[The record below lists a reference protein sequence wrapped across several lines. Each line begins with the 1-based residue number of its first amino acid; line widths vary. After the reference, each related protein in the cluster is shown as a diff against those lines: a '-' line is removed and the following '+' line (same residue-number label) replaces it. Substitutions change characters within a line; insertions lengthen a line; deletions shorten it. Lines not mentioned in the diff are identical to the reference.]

1 MRNPLQINIIFTK
14 YAKHKAYKLLYGN
27 EYDFEVEDTVWKE
40 LLVFLVNTNQ
50 KSDWLD
56 FFILSTRTE

>member
-1 MRNPLQINIIFTK
+1 MGFVELEVMYFS
-14 YAKHKAYKLLYGN
+14 KAYKLLYGN
-27 EYDFEVEDTVWKE
+27 EYDFEIEDTVWKE

-56 FFILSTRTE
+56 YPQEAGSQ